1 MAQMEDFMFKLKLC
15 VLWLNFI
22 NCYYVF
28 SWSTRWILK
37 LSRSFSDCFKSFSNT
52 SFRSKGAVTSLK
64 WSYNQYVACYYNQY
78 ARWIHCMRIFVFV
91 VIRLKFLTWASKPTG
106 LSPPIVL
113 SCSDWLPF
121 KLGKVWESR
130 YSGHGM
136 SRDPNC
142 VIDKF
147 SAGHVRRGRHG
158 SGNCRSSGAGYWLTE
173 LRASWWKWVRIGP
186 IICSGWTGYW
196 TTTHCC
202 LAANHPRV
210 LYKQQRLSQ
219 SVLVVQC
226 QTTAS

>member
-121 KLGKVWESR
+121 EKVLRVKIFGPWHEQR
-130 YSGHGM
+130 PHL
-136 SRDPNC
+136 C
-142 VIDKF
+142 
-147 SAGHVRRGRHG
+147 HRRVQRW
-158 SGNCRSSGAGYWLTE
+158 SCSSE
-173 LRASWWKWVRIGP
+173 ASWERE
-186 IICSGWTGYW
+186 
-196 TTTHCC
+196 
-202 LAANHPRV
+202 L
-210 LYKQQRLSQ
+210 
-219 SVLVVQC
+219 
-226 QTTAS
+226 